1 MSKKNRRH
9 EKNLFIV
16 QMVSII
22 IILAI
27 CFAVPVPAHADVVG
41 GVNFGCYYPHMGVV
55 TNVKRK
61 PHPHMGVVTK
71 VKRKPHTQIYRVTF
85 RDAANR
91 RWSWFDDDPAW
102 SNGDFVAVIMYD
114 KGTPY
119 NVYDDMVVSARYVG
133 WKDRF

>member
-61 PHPHMGVVTK
+61 PHT
-71 VKRKPHTQIYRVTF
+71 RIYRVTF